1 MSTVVRRRGP
11 GSRADER
18 HPTRHQLLE
27 AADAIAER
35 DGLAALSVA
44 EITSEAGL
52 GKGTFYIHFPDRAAL
67 LVQLHRR
74 FHDRIFERVA
84 ADTASMPPGPERA
97 RGRIT
102 SFLDHS
108 RRERTVRAM
117 LLQTRTEPAVLGEV
131 RLRNDQASRLLAE
144 DLRVLVR
151 HPLEAARLLVAATA
165 EAALLEFDAGRSLP
179 RLRQALAALVPHAI
193 DE

>member
-18 HPTRHQLLE
+18 HPTRHELLE

-74 FHDRIFERVA
+74 FGDQSHPFLGWDRPNQQKIRQLHHRSRCGVHDWSLG
-84 ADTASMPPGPERA
+84 ADCRLA
-97 RGRIT
+97 T
-102 SFLDHS
+102 S
-108 RRERTVRAM
+108 
-117 LLQTRTEPAVLGEV
+117 
-131 RLRNDQASRLLAE
+131 
-144 DLRVLVR
+144 
-151 HPLEAARLLVAATA
+151 
-165 EAALLEFDAGRSLP
+165 
-179 RLRQALAALVPHAI
+179 
-193 DE
+193 